1 MAEFYSK
8 RGETEKGLQYINRA
22 HKLAQE
28 VLDGLEMHK
37 KYIKILDIKSQILQ
51 KDKKL
56 AEALLC
62 NQEAQKI
69 CDGVFPD
76 GVGYWIKN
84 ELIQK
89 QISIQV
95 EVTGEEYKA
104 EDLVKQ
110 QHKGDVLLLSK
121 LPNQGNDTMF
131 PRWQILS
138 EMMAYVQLKMPHK
151 VNKLL
156 KELQKLLEEKGQGE
170 SQMKLFANFISLQVM
185 QDPSDPQMIE

>member
-84 ELIQK
+84 ELI
-89 QISIQV
+89 
-95 EVTGEEYKA
+95 
-104 EDLVKQ
+104 
-110 QHKGDVLLLSK
+110 
-121 LPNQGNDTMF
+121 
-131 PRWQILS
+131 
-138 EMMAYVQLKMPHK
+138 
-151 VNKLL
+151 
-156 KELQKLLEEKGQGE
+156 
-170 SQMKLFANFISLQVM
+170 
-185 QDPSDPQMIE
+185 